1 MAEPDSPIGP
11 FLRGGYGALVAD
23 EWGIEPGYH
32 DTGGAWRTAPPDA
45 VAAFRTAMGAPDT
58 PPAAAGDGSVRF
70 VREGTSPEVPP
81 GDVVL
86 EDGTRCPVGGPLP
99 ADLPLGYHRLETEDG
114 SRPLVVVP
122 HRCHLPDHRIWGFA
136 VQLYATRSR
145 DDWGMGDLAD
155 LRRLAGWA
163 SGVGAGTLLLNPL
176 HAVAPTLPQQSSPYS
191 PTSRRFRNP
200 LYLRVDEVPGVG
212 LAGDLLERAAAE
224 GRAMA
229 AGALIDRDRVWSL
242 QRSVL
247 SAAWDAG
254 AGALVRDELDAWIAA
269 NPASTAWG
277 VWCVLAERHGPDW
290 RRWPSG
296 LRDPGAPEVAA
307 VAAAA
312 ADAVRFHQWLQ
323 WCTERQ
329 LAAAT
334 AGLPAIQDLP
344 IGVDPGG
351 FDAWTWQDVL
361 APGVSVGAPPDAFSP
376 DGQNWGLPPFVPH
389 ALRDAHYAPFI
400 ETVRATIAGTGG
412 IRIDHVMGLFR
423 LFWIAEGRPASE
435 GTYVRYPATD
445 LLDLVCLE
453 SVRAGAVV
461 VGEDLGTVEA
471 GVRETLAERSILSYK
486 LLWFEPE
493 RPERWPDGAMGA
505 ITTHDLPTVV
515 GLWTGADLQDQ
526 AAAGRLRDGA
536 EEWGMRDRLAWEA
549 GIPTDAPSDDAV
561 LAAHRLLAA
570 APCAVV
576 TATLEDAVGAPLRPN
591 LPGTTV
597 ERPNWCIPLPVT
609 VEELE
614 THPLAERVAEIL
626 TDGIRPDS
634 PGARTVAP

>member
-1 MAEPDSPIGP
+1 
-11 FLRGGYGALVAD
+11 VAD
-23 EWGIEPGYH
+23 EWGIEAGYH
-32 DTGGAWRTAPPDA
+32 DAGGTWRTAPPDT
-45 VAAFRTAMGAPDT
+45 VAAFRTAMGAADA
-58 PPAAAGDGSVRF
+58 PPAPPGDHTARF
-70 VREGTSPEVPP
+70 VREGTNPDVPP
-81 GDVVL
+81 GELVL
-86 EDGTRCPVGGPLP
+86 EDGTRCAVGGPLP
-99 ADLPLGYHRLETEDG
+99 VDLPLGYHRLETDAG
-114 SRPLVVVP
+114 SRPLFVVP
-122 HRCHLPDHRIWGFA
+122 HRCYLPASRVWGFA

-155 LRRLAGWA
+155 LRRLARWA
-163 SGVGAGTLLLNPL
+163 RAVGAGTLLLNPL

-191 PTSRRFRNP
+191 PASRRFRNP
-200 LYLRVDEVPGVG
+200 LYLRVEEVPGAH
-212 LAGDLLERAAAE
+212 LAGHALELAAAE
-224 GRAMA
+224 GRARD
-229 AGALIDRDRVWSL
+229 AGDPIDRDRVWTL
-242 QRSVL
+242 QRSAL
-247 SAAWDAG
+247 RAAWDAG
-254 AGALVRDELDAWIAA
+254 AGALVREELDAWIAA
-269 NPASTAWG
+269 NAASTAWG

-296 LRDPGAPEVAA
+296 LRDPRGPEVAA
-307 VAAAA
+307 VSTAS

-334 AGLPAIQDLP
+334 AVLPAIQDLP

-376 DGQNWGLPPFVPH
+376 EGQNWGLPPFVPH
-389 ALRDAHYAPFI
+389 ALREAQYAPFV

-423 LFWIAEGRPASE
+423 LFWIPEGRPASA
-435 GTYVRYPATD
+435 GTYVRYPSTD

-493 RPERWPDGAMGA
+493 RPERWPHGAMGA
-505 ITTHDLPTVV
+505 VTTHDLPTVV
-515 GLWTGADLQDQ
+515 GLWTGADLEDQ
-526 AAAGRLRDGA
+526 ARAGRPRDGG

-549 GIPTDAPSDDAV
+549 GIPTDAPSDEAV
-561 LAAHRLLAA
+561 VAAHRLLAA

-576 TATLEDAVGAPLRPN
+576 TATLED
-591 LPGTTV
+591 
-597 ERPNWCIPLPVT
+597 
-609 VEELE
+609 LE
-614 THPLAERVAEIL
+614 THPLAARVADVL
-626 TDGIRPDS
+626 TDGIRPA
-634 PGARTVAP
+634 PPEARTVAP

>member
-1 MAEPDSPIGP
+1 M
-11 FLRGGYGALVAD
+11 AD

-32 DTGGAWRTAPPDA
+32 DTGGSWWAAPPDT
-45 VAAFRTAMGAPDT
+45 VTAFRAAMGAADA
-58 PPAAAGDGSVRF
+58 PPAPPGEATARF
-70 VREGTSPEVPP
+70 VREGTSPDVPP
-81 GDVVL
+81 GELVL
-86 EDGTRCPVGGPLP
+86 EDGTRCAVGGPLP
-99 ADLPLGYHRLETEDG
+99 VDLPLGYHRLDTDAG
-114 SRPLVVVP
+114 SRPLYVVP
-122 HRCHLPDHRIWGFA
+122 HRCHLPASRAWGFA

-163 SGVGAGTLLLNPL
+163 RGLGAGTLLLNPL
-176 HAVAPTLPQQSSPYS
+176 HAVAPTSPQQSSPYS
-191 PTSRRFRNP
+191 PASRRFRNP
-200 LYLRVDEVPGVG
+200 LYLRVEEVPGVS
-212 LAGDLLERAAAE
+212 LAGPALDVAAAG
-224 GRAMA
+224 GRALA
-229 AGALIDRDRVWSL
+229 AGDRIDRDRVWSL
-242 QRSVL
+242 QRSAL
-247 SAAWDAG
+247 RAAWDAG
-254 AGALVRDELDAWIAA
+254 AGAQVCEELDAWIGA

-290 RRWPSG
+290 RHWPTG
-296 LRDPGAPEVAA
+296 LRDPQGPEVAA
-307 VAAAA
+307 VAIAS

-334 AGLPAIQDLP
+334 AVLPAIQDLP

-389 ALRDAHYAPFI
+389 ALREAQYAPFV
-400 ETVRATIAGTGG
+400 ETIRSTIAGTGG

-423 LFWIAEGRPASE
+423 LFWIPEGRPASE
-435 GTYVRYPATD
+435 GAYVRYPSTD

-493 RPERWPDGAMGA
+493 RPERWPHGAMGA

-515 GLWTGADLQDQ
+515 GVWTGADLQDQ
-526 AAAGRLRDGA
+526 ARAGRPRDGG

-549 GIPTDAPSDDAV
+549 GIPTDAPSDEAV
-561 LAAHRLLAA
+561 VAAHRLLAA

-576 TATLEDAVGAPLRPN
+576 TATLEDAVGAALRPN

-609 VEELE
+609 IEELE
-614 THPLAERVAEIL
+614 THPLARQVARVL
-626 TDGIRPDS
+626 TDGIRPD
-634 PGARTVAP
+634 PPDARTVAP